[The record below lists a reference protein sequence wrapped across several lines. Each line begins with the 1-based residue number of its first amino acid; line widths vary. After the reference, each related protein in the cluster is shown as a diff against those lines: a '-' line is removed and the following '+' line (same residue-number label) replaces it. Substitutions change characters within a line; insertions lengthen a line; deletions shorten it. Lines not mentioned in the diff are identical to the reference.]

1 MSTGT
6 QGVLQSNDM
15 ARNLVEAVFRGI
27 FHYSNRLTT
36 GQASRLPSF
45 ISGVDRNAPRLL
57 QDLRRRSDSFYRL
70 SVDGASVDDSLEAAD
85 CFPGKKK
92 EREKKKENSIG
103 KNPFLCLT
111 SGALSVFHKTALRS

>member
-6 QGVLQSNDM
+6 QGVIQSNDM

-27 FHYSNRLTT
+27 FHYSKRLTT

-57 QDLRRRSDSFYRL
+57 QICDDEAI
-70 SVDGASVDDSLEAAD
+70 ASIA
-85 CFPGKKK
+85 
-92 EREKKKENSIG
+92 
-103 KNPFLCLT
+103 
-111 SGALSVFHKTALRS
+111 